1 MNIFKRI
8 RNSIEM
14 WYERHFGEYEPVR
27 EFDFQ
32 KAQEFYEANRSVLM
46 EMALC
51 MGFDDSIWQP
61 IIEMGNTVVAPI
73 SLDNVDGVTRTFYDV
88 PCIYICYDSGVESV
102 LYCFKEYGYNKKSK
116 TYKYLNPFYGGPVI
130 HRFGVFEEDK
140 FENKMRDMYGKGYV
154 RE

>member
-51 MGFDDSIWQP
+51 MGFDDSIVLKKSSLTLVLY
-61 IIEMGNTVVAPI
+61 ISTI
-73 SLDNVDGVTRTFYDV
+73 SLSLFSFSTTSSAAQSSSARRF
-88 PCIYICYDSGVESV
+88 CSA
-102 LYCFKEYGYNKKSK
+102 L
-116 TYKYLNPFYGGPVI
+116 GGRRNSCLEISFQLMVGERPPTDMVI
-130 HRFGVFEEDK
+130 AISMNCLE
-140 FENKMRDMYGKGYV
+140 
-154 RE
+154 

>member
-8 RNSIEM
+8 KNNIEM
-14 WYERHFGEYEPVR
+14 WYERHFGVYEPVR

-88 PCIYICYDSGVESV
+88 PCIYICYDSGVETM

-116 TYKYLNPFYGGPVI
+116 TYKYLNPFYGNMKVS
-130 HRFGVFEEDK
+130 RFGVFEEDK
-140 FENKMRDMYGKGYV
+140 FENKMRDMYERSSVK
-154 RE
+154 E